1 MSQATSIDHGNESNH
16 PAAVPTTARHRAS
29 RLAAT
34 VLGAGALLAA
44 ASPAGAAIVFQDDFN
59 TGVPVTPNGLN
70 ATPTGWSVSD
80 GSVDWINNAN
90 SYGDG
95 TNLKCRDTL
104 DASSGCVDLDGSSG
118 TAGIM
123 TRTVSLTGG
132 TQYLLTAYL
141 SGNHRGGSYPLR
153 GPDTVH
159 FGFRDAGGNLIAGAW
174 ETANVAAGNT
184 YTLID
189 VLFTPSTPGTATYQ
203 VFFDDQGTDNVGALL
218 DDVTLTAVPLPAAAW
233 LLLSGLVGF
242 VALGR
247 RRQPT
252 PA

>member
-29 RLAAT
+29 RFAAT

-44 ASPAGAAIVFQDDFN
+44 ASPAGAAIEFQDDFD
-59 TGVPVTPNGLN
+59 TGVPSGSALN
-70 ATPTGWSVSD
+70 TAPTGWSVIA
-80 GSVDWINNAN
+80 GSGTVDWIADNTYGLRCNGNA
-90 SYGDG
+90 G
-95 TNLKCRDTL
+95 
-104 DASSGCVDLDGSSG
+104 GCVDLDGSSND
-118 TAGIM
+118 AGIM
-123 TRTVSLTGG
+123 SHGTFTLTAG

-141 SGNHRGGSYPLR
+141 SGNQRGTAYPSLA
-153 GPDTVH
+153 GPDDVN
-159 FGFRDAGGNLIAGAW
+159 FGFRDSSGSITGGWTTVTGVLA
-174 ETANVAAGNT
+174 TQP
-184 YTLID
+184 YTLISFA
-189 VLFTPSTPGTATYQ
+189 FTPAATLTGVS
-203 VFFDDQGTDNVGALL
+203 VFFEAVSNNNVGPLL